1 MENTLPARPQPRD
14 GNSVPSY
21 LQPLSFIER
30 LQWRLDND
38 PPKQKGLRTRE
49 KLKLAGA
56 RLLAERG
63 IHELKA
69 GDVSAEAGMAEGSFY
84 LYFSDKGDLIR
95 TVLREFQAMY
105 FDLQVRGGGRR
116 EASRF
121 DSIRFANLVWIAFC
135 RANSGLIGCLYQFGE
150 SDAEFGK
157 DLSDQNLRWH
167 QRVLRG
173 VRRQGGP
180 VAAMSDP
187 ELLLVICL
195 LGGMMDD
202 LVRRLLIS
210 PDVRLLEILA
220 ELDATDEMLAD
231 VAALLWMRVLA
242 PSEVPHGTL
251 APNIAKIAG
260 ALFPA

>member
-1 MENTLPARPQPRD
+1 MESTNPVRPLPREA
-14 GNSVPSY
+14 NSVPSY

-56 RLLAERG
+56 RLLSERG

-84 LYFSDKGDLIR
+84 LYFSDKNDLIR
-95 TVLREFQAMY
+95 TVLREFQDMY

-116 EASRF
+116 EGSRF

-135 RANSGLIGCLYQFGE
+135 RANSGLIGSLYQFGD

-167 QRVLRG
+167 QRILRS

-180 VAAMSDP
+180 VTAMSDP
-187 ELLLVICL
+187 ELMLVICL

-210 PDVRLLEILA
+210 PDARLLEILA
-220 ELDATDEMLAD
+220 ELDATDAMLAD
-231 VAALLWMRVLA
+231 VAALIWMRVLA
-242 PSEVPHGTL
+242 PGDVPRGEL
-251 APNIAKIAG
+251 APNVDKIAG

>member
-1 MENTLPARPQPRD
+1 
-14 GNSVPSY
+14 
-21 LQPLSFIER
+21 
-30 LQWRLDND
+30 
-38 PPKQKGLRTRE
+38 
-49 KLKLAGA
+49 
-56 RLLAERG
+56 
-63 IHELKA
+63 
-69 GDVSAEAGMAEGSFY
+69 
-84 LYFSDKGDLIR
+84 
-95 TVLREFQAMY
+95 
-105 FDLQVRGGGRR
+105 
-116 EASRF
+116 
-121 DSIRFANLVWIAFC
+121 
-135 RANSGLIGCLYQFGE
+135 
-150 SDAEFGK
+150 
-157 DLSDQNLRWH
+157 
-167 QRVLRG
+167 
-173 VRRQGGP
+173 
-180 VAAMSDP
+180 MSDP